1 MKLRRNPTMIHQDL
15 KRTINELLYLLDRNQ
30 DKTEEL
36 TQLERVA
43 ELALQQARKA

>member
-1 MKLRRNPTMIHQDL
+1 MIHQDL